1 MRKEI
6 IIFSVCCIC
15 FLMPSC
21 SKDAP
26 VNLPPSIVQL
36 MFPTQD
42 LLCIS
47 NTVPFDWSDAIDA
60 EKDVFEYNLI
70 VAKDREL
77 TLVVENRTLSATQI
91 TLTLE
96 KSTAYYWQVN
106 AVDVLNIQESN
117 SPIYAFYTAGDGV
130 VNYAPFMADLKAPE
144 NNTSVNSG
152 NIDLIWEGADANAGD
167 TLTYELYFGEN
178 TALNLIDDSLSV
190 SEYTVAV
197 VSGKTYSWKVNVK
210 DDSGSKSIGQ
220 TFTFSVN

>member
-6 IIFSVCCIC
+6 IIFSFWSIC
-15 FLMPSC
+15 FLMISC
-21 SKDAP
+21 SKDDP
-26 VNLPPSIVQL
+26 INQPPSIVQL

-60 EKDVFEYNLI
+60 ENDVFEYNLI
-70 VAKDREL
+70 VAKDIQL
-77 TLVVENRTLSATQI
+77 TVVVENRTVSTSQI
-91 TLTLE
+91 TLSLE

-106 AVDVLNIQESN
+106 AVDTLNMQESN
-117 SPIYAFYTAGDGV
+117 SPVYAFYTTGEGV
-130 VNYAPFMADLKAPE
+130 VNYTPFMADLKSPE

-152 NIDLIWEGADANAGD
+152 NIDLVWEGADANASD
-167 TLTYELYFGEN
+167 ILTYELFFGEN
-178 TALNLIDDSLSV
+178 TTLNLVEDALSE
-190 SEYTVAV
+190 SIYTVSV
-197 VSGKTYSWKVNVK
+197 GSGKTYSWKVHVK